1 MAKEKPFYIKIKE
14 HRESLNID
22 LNDVVKKTN
31 INFNFLK
38 AIEEGNFKFI
48 PKEYVKLFLKSYSNQ
63 IGLDYKSVI
72 NDYEILT
79 YGSIKTK
86 PKHKTLDY
94 IKRNEKNDPNSNNYL
109 KKFNIYSILSIST
122 SLILIYIF
130 FTFISHLS
138 SSIQVNDTKIEDLN
152 PHIKNKKQEIPK
164 NSLKVPDFIESS
176 FNKTNLIEID
186 NFILPITS
194 PFIIDVK
201 ALNKSRIHYRTVS
214 NQITKIDKN
223 IVLDKDSI
231 LSIQYDE
238 TIFFDLLNC
247 NDFELIINNFRI
259 DNRIECSNSLLR
271 ASIDSKGAVNTSSFS
286 Y

>member
-1 MAKEKPFYIKIKE
+1 MAKEKPFYTKIKE

-94 IKRNEKNDPNSNNYL
+94 IKKNEKNDPNSNNYL

-152 PHIKNKKQEIPK
+152 PYIKNKKQEISK
-164 NSLKVPDFIESS
+164 SSFKVPNFIESS

>member
-1 MAKEKPFYIKIKE
+1 MAKEKPFYTKIKE

-94 IKRNEKNDPNSNNYL
+94 INRNEKNDPNSDNYL

-152 PHIKNKKQEIPK
+152 PYIKNKKQEISK
-164 NSLKVPDFIESS
+164 SSFKVPNFIESS